1 MTENGASWIQRA
13 ADSVEDHTRRDGGR
27 EIVCASGIS
36 PSGPIHLGNLREV
49 ITVHFVAEELAAR
62 GNRVVHLHSWDDYD
76 RFRKVPA
83 GMDESLS
90 EHVGRPLSSVPD
102 PSGCH
107 DSYASHFIAELSGA
121 LSQLGIEMY
130 EIRQSARYPAGTY
143 NAAIRT
149 AMDGRRE
156 IFDILAEH
164 QTEGLHERSREDRRR
179 LYYPFRPYC
188 ESCGRDSTTITSYD
202 GRALTYTC
210 VCSYAG
216 RMVLDDGA
224 PISGKLAWK
233 VDWPMRWVREHVSLE
248 PAGEDHHAPGSGI
261 ETGRLIARSIFGGEP
276 PLSFGYAF
284 VGLSGGSGK
293 MSGSAGGAAIPA
305 TALDVLEPSILRWLY
320 ARRGPSQAFAID
332 LSPRAVQRLY
342 DEWDQFLDRA
352 AGPDAAPADVH
363 LRDVCLRT
371 STGPVA
377 SSERRVPFRL
387 LASAADITQASREQ
401 MGRIVRQHID
411 PGDAAG
417 SNDEALLASLE
428 PRLTCAIAF
437 ATRLLPPEER
447 TVVRSDFNAEAWAG
461 LDAETREGVRLAA
474 AGLDTS
480 WSLNGLTRLLYGV
493 PKRLLG
499 LPEDTQQTP
508 ELRKAQR
515 GFFIALY
522 RLICDA
528 DTGPRLPTLL
538 LSIGPDQTRRLL
550 VE

>member
-13 ADSVEDHTRRDGGR
+13 ADSVEEHTRRGEA

-76 RFRKVPA
+76 RLRKVPA

-90 EHVGRPLSSVPD
+90 EHIGRPLSSVPD
-102 PSGCH
+102 PCGRH

-121 LSQLGIEMY
+121 LTQLGIEMC
-130 EIRQSARYPAGTY
+130 EIRQSAHYPTGTY

-149 AMDGRRE
+149 AMDRRGE

-188 ESCGRDSTTITSYD
+188 ERCGRDSTTVTSYD

-210 VCSYAG
+210 ACSYAG
-216 RMVLDDGA
+216 EMLLDDGA
-224 PISGKLAWK
+224 PLSGKLAWK
-233 VDWPMRWVREHVSLE
+233 VDWPMRWIHEHVSLE

-261 ETGRLIARSIFGGEP
+261 ATGRLIARSIFGGEP

-293 MSGSAGGAAIPA
+293 MSGSAGGAAIPS
-305 TALDVLEPSILRWLY
+305 TALDVLEPAILRWLY
-320 ARRGPSQAFAID
+320 ARRGPSQAFAVD
-332 LSPRAVQRLY
+332 LTPRAVQRLY

-363 LRDVCLRT
+363 LRDICLRT
-371 STGPVA
+371 SAGPVA

-387 LASAADITQASREQ
+387 LASAADITQANREQ

-411 PGDAAG
+411 DESGPDDA
-417 SNDEALLASLE
+417 LTASLE
-428 PRLTCAIAF
+428 PRLTCAISF

-447 TVVRSDFNAEAWAG
+447 TAVRSEFNAEAWAR
-461 LDAETREGVRLAA
+461 LDRQTQEGVRLAA
-474 AGLDTS
+474 AGLDAS
-480 WSLNGLTRLLYGV
+480 WTLDGLTRLLYGV
-493 PKRLLG
+493 PKQLLG
-499 LPEDTQQTP
+499 LPEDTAQTP

-528 DTGPRLPTLL
+528 ETGPRLPTLL
-538 LSIGPDQTRRLL
+538 LSIGPDLTHRLL
-550 VE
+550 APT